1 MTAFLAFLRIFP
13 ARVKIAFA
21 VALVLI
27 VMFVAYK
34 YQQARAERAEAQ
46 LRPARVTIEALDTV
60 NTETAVIQAE
70 TMEKQ
75 RAVDEIQGSD
85 TRLPDGYGARI
96 ECVRRG
102 GRNCN
107 PR

>member
-1 MTAFLAFLRIFP
+1 MTAFLTFLRIFP
-13 ARVKIAFA
+13 TRVKIAFA

-34 YQQARAERAEAQ
+34 YQQARAERAVAE
-46 LRPARVTIEALDTV
+46 LKPARASVKALDKV

-75 RAVDEIQGSD
+75 RAVDEIEGSD

-102 GRNCN
+102 GRDCN
-107 PR
+107 SR